1 MPRPPRTAYSRAENL
16 SDTIVHLSGVGVMAI
31 AVPVLIG
38 LAIWRGAEGAQVAA
52 LTIYGITL
60 IAMLGFSALYN
71 TVGRQRWR
79 GLLRRLD
86 HSAIY
91 AKIAGTYTPFALIP
105 GVHGGWLLAG
115 LWCAAAAGVALKLA
129 SPARLRWLALA
140 LYLGMGWAGVAAGG
154 SFFAALSPAVI
165 ALIVIGGLIYTV
177 GVAFYLMDRM
187 PFHYTVWHVFV
198 LAATGVFY
206 AAVTTLVVQ
215 STA

>member
-1 MPRPPRTAYSRAENL
+1 MARPPRTAYSRAETL
-16 SDTIVHLSGVGVMAI
+16 SDMIVHLSGVGMMAI

-38 LAIWRGAEGAQVAA
+38 IALWRGADPAQITA
-52 LTIYGITL
+52 LGVYGVTL

-71 TVGRQRWR
+71 TLGRQRWH

-91 AKIAGTYTPFALIP
+91 AKIAGTYTPFVLIP
-105 GVHGGWLLAG
+105 GVHSGWLLAG
-115 LWCAAAAGVALKLA
+115 IWCAAAAGVALKLA

-140 LYLGMGWAGVAAGG
+140 LYLAMGWAGVVAGG

-165 ALIVIGGLIYTV
+165 ALIVIGGLTYTV

-187 PFHYTVWHVFV
+187 PFHYTLWHVFV

-206 AAVTTLVVQ
+206 AAVTTMVIQ
-215 STA
+215 TTA